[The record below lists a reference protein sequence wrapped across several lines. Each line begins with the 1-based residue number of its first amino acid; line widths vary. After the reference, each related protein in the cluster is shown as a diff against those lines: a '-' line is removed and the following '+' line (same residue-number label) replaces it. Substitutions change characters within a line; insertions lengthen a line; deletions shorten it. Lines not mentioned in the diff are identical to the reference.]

1 MTMTCYTD
9 WKFVGAGK
17 YSKAR
22 GLLRYLQYREDR
34 INHAPRAGGAERWV
48 DGGLGRGWREI
59 LDNASELQTGKVLLR
74 SLVIRPPQDMLAQLR
89 QADPERWANRLD
101 LMKEL
106 VDRVMDA
113 EMQRAGIVRGDGTR
127 QPLDLPYSYVI
138 HAGEDKKGV
147 ESPHAHV
154 IVPAMDRD
162 RERPFNVYPRD
173 TQHTR
178 DVAQRETERC
188 FGLERLRDREF
199 GRHVGL
205 DPKEE
210 HQLQPE
216 RDWQPSFP
224 GPGMDRDFHG
234 RC

>member
-9 WKFVGAGK
+9 WKFVGSGR
-17 YSKAR
+17 YGKAR
-22 GLLRYLQYREDR
+22 GLLKYLEYREDR

-48 DGGLGRGWREI
+48 DCGLGRGWREI

-74 SLVIRPPQDMLAQLR
+74 PLVIRPPQEMLAQLR
-89 QADPERWANRLD
+89 QSDPERWADRLD

-113 EMQRAGIVRGDGTR
+113 EKQRAGIVRGDGTR

-138 HAGEDKKGV
+138 HASEDKKGV

-162 RERPFNVYPRD
+162 RERPFNVYPQD

-178 DVAQRETERC
+178 EVSQRETERI
-188 FGLERLRDREF
+188 FGLERVRDHKLEPDSGTPEHTWDQRLDREW
-199 GRHVGL
+199 H
-205 DPKEE
+205 
-210 HQLQPE
+210 
-216 RDWQPSFP
+216 PSFGGRELDMP
-224 GPGMDRDFHG
+224 DFHG